1 MAARILLVDDD
12 DDILTINRI
21 FLQREG
27 YEILL
32 AKTIEQTYA
41 IIELENPDLI
51 VLDILLAEG
60 SGLTICKNIRNFTI
74 APIIFLTSLLDD
86 QIKIEALQIGGDDFM
101 TKPYKLTEL
110 SARIYANL
118 RRVRMHETRIY
129 ELPPLKVNVAAH
141 RVFLNEEEVLLTQK
155 EAQLLITLMRQRG
168 TTVSANDLYESV
180 WGNAPV
186 NESNIRT
193 LQVHISTLR
202 KKLDMGEDSP
212 LNIKTIRHIGYCF
225 QHEGS

>member
-12 DDILTINRI
+12 DDILNINSI

-27 YEILL
+27 YEILI
-32 AKTIEQTYA
+32 AKTIEQAYA
-41 IIELENPDLI
+41 IVELENPDLI
-51 VLDILLAEG
+51 VLDILLVGG
-60 SGLTICKNIRNFTI
+60 SGLTVCKNIRNFTI

-86 QIKIEALQIGGDDFM
+86 KIKIEALQIGGDDFM

-118 RRVRMHETRIY
+118 RRVQMHENKIY
-129 ELPPLKVNVAAH
+129 ELSPLKVNVGANL
-141 RVFLNEEEVLLTQK
+141 VFLNEEEVVLTQK
-155 EAQLLITLMRQRG
+155 ETLLLITLIKQRG

-193 LQVHISTLR
+193 LHVHISTLR
-202 KKLDMGEDSP
+202 KKLYMGEDSP
-212 LNIKTIRHIGYCF
+212 LNIKTIRHIGYCL